1 MRRWIQYSVLF
12 FVWWTASAQD
22 VRFET
27 SVEVRTVTVGQQF
40 QVSFIATSGQTMN
53 LKNFRPPDF
62 SGFIVLSGPIE
73 SSQYQWVNGRASS
86 SLSYVYMV
94 AIQKPGKYTVGAASV
109 EHAGTV
115 YATKP
120 IEIEVTKAASGAGRP
135 SAQSAVS
142 DEMRENLFIRAT
154 TNKQRVRQGDQ
165 FIVTY
170 KLYTRVNIENYVIS
184 KAPTYEGFWAE
195 DFEQAKSPE
204 ITNEVLEGKQYRVAI
219 LKRTALFATQSGK
232 LKITPLEVRCAVQV
246 RRRSS
251 EPFDIFNDPF
261 LSRLR
266 TEEMDF
272 SSNALSITVDPLPG
286 NPPAGFAGAVGTFE
300 FSGTVDRKEV
310 KTGDPITLKLTVSGS
325 GNIKLV
331 SVPKPVIPA
340 DIEAYDPKISENL
353 SRDGTVIRGTKT
365 AEYLLIPRN
374 AGERV
379 VEPVTFTYFDLAK
392 NAYVSQRSPRFV
404 FSVTPGRE
412 SAAGSSLASKEDIR
426 LLGEDIRF
434 VKLEAGTL
442 VRAEEAD
449 SGEMWTIIAFAAPVL
464 FFAGTYAFRRRQ
476 ETMLGNASLIRSR
489 KAGREASRRLK
500 SAGKILA
507 AGNTETYHAEVSR
520 ALFGYLGDKLR
531 IPPSQLTLDTVG
543 NVLRAKT
550 VNEEIIGRL
559 HSCLERAE
567 FARFAPGADS
577 REARMDLL
585 DAAAAAIDE
594 LERSL
599 NGKS

>member
-1 MRRWIQYSVLF
+1 MNVLF
-12 FVWWTASAQD
+12 LASWTVSAQD

-27 SVEVRTVTVGQQF
+27 TVENRTVTAGQQF
-40 QVSFIATSGQTMN
+40 QISFVATSAQSSG
-53 LKNFRPPDF
+53 LRNFRPPDF
-62 SGFIVLSGPIE
+62 AGFVVLSGPIE
-73 SSQYQWVNGRASS
+73 SSQYQWINGRASS
-86 SLSYVYMV
+86 SLSYVYVV
-94 AIQKPGKYTVGAASV
+94 AIQKPGKYTIGAASV
-109 EHAGTV
+109 EHSGTI

-120 IEIEVTKAASGAGRP
+120 VEIEVTRAAAGSKP

-142 DEMRENLFIRAT
+142 EEMRENLFIRAT
-154 TNKQRVRQGDQ
+154 TNKQRVRQGEQ
-165 FIVTY
+165 FIITY

-195 DFEQAKSPE
+195 EFDQSRTPE
-204 ITNEVLEGKQYRVAI
+204 ITNEVLEGKQYRVAV

-261 LSRLR
+261 FSRLR

-272 SSNALSITVDPLPG
+272 ASNALSITVDPLPG
-286 NPPAGFAGAVGTFE
+286 TQPAGFTGATGSFD
-300 FSGTVDRKEV
+300 FAATVDRREV
-310 KTGDPITLKLTVSGS
+310 KTGEPITLKLTVSGS

-331 SVPKPVIPA
+331 SVPSPAIPA
-340 DIEAYDPKISENL
+340 DIEAYDPRITENV

-392 NAYVSQRSPRFV
+392 NAYVSHRSQRFV
-404 FSVTPGRE
+404 FSVSPGRE

-434 VKLEAGTL
+434 LKLDTGSL
-442 VRAEEAD
+442 IPAENAHASD
-449 SGEMWTIIAFAAPVL
+449 MWTMVIMIAPIL
-464 FFAGTYAFRRRQ
+464 FFGGTYAVRRRREQ
-476 ETMLGNASLIRSR
+476 MMGNVSLVRSR
-489 KAGREASRRLK
+489 KAGREATRRLK
-500 SAGKILA
+500 SARKILA

-520 ALFGYLGDKLR
+520 AMFSYLSDKLR
-531 IPPSQLTLDTVG
+531 IPPGQLTLDTVD
-543 NVLRAKT
+543 NVLRGKS
-550 VNEEIIGRL
+550 VGEEVIGRL
-559 HSCLERAE
+559 RACLERAE

-585 DAAAAAIDE
+585 EAAADAIDE
-594 LERSL
+594 IERSL

>member
-1 MRRWIQYSVLF
+1 MKRWAEYAVVLIA
-12 FVWWTASAQD
+12 WGTASAQD
-22 VRFET
+22 LRFET
-27 SVEVRTVTVGQQF
+27 SVEQRTVTAGQQF
-40 QVSFIATSGQTMN
+40 QISFVATSAQTVS
-53 LKNFRPPDF
+53 LRNFRPPDF
-62 SGFIVLSGPIE
+62 TGLVVLSGPIE

-86 SLSYVYMV
+86 SLSYVYVV
-94 AIQKPGKYTVGAASV
+94 AVQKPGKYTIGAASV
-109 EHAGTV
+109 EYSGTIFT
-115 YATKP
+115 TKP
-120 IEIEVTKAASGAGRP
+120 VEIEVTKAAAGASRP
-135 SAQSAVS
+135 PGQSAVS

-154 TNKQRVRQGDQ
+154 TNKQRVRQGEQ
-165 FIVTY
+165 FIITY
-170 KLYTRVNIENYVIS
+170 RLYTRVNIENYVIS

-195 DFEQAKSPE
+195 DFEQSKSPD
-204 ITNEVLEGKQYRVAI
+204 ITNEVLEGKQYRVAT

-286 NPPAGFAGAVGTFE
+286 TPPAGFAGATGTFD
-300 FSGTVDRKEV
+300 FSAIVDRREV

-331 SVPKPVIPA
+331 SIPHPVIPA
-340 DIEAYDPKISENL
+340 DIEAYDPKISENI
-353 SRDGTVIRGTKT
+353 SRDATAIRGIKT

-392 NAYVSQRSPRFV
+392 NTYVSHRSPRFV
-404 FSVTPGRE
+404 FSVSPGRE
-412 SAAGSSLASKEDIR
+412 SAAGGTLASKEDIR

-434 VKLEAGTL
+434 IKLEAGSL
-442 VRAEEAD
+442 VRAEEAASD
-449 SGEMWTIIAFAAPVL
+449 DTWMLVIMAFPVL
-464 FFAGTYAFRRRQ
+464 FFAGTYAYRRRR
-476 ETMLGNASLIRSR
+476 ETTLGNASLIRSR
-489 KAGREASRRLK
+489 KAGREATRRLK
-500 SAGKILA
+500 SARKVLA

-520 ALFGYLGDKLR
+520 ALFGYISDKLH
-531 IPPSQLTLDTVG
+531 IPPAELTFDTVG
-543 NVLRAKT
+543 NVLRGRS
-550 VNEEIIGRL
+550 VRDEVIGRL

-577 REARMDLL
+577 REARLDLL
-585 DAAAAAIDE
+585 DAAAEAIDE
-594 LERSL
+594 IERSL
-599 NGKS
+599 NGKP

>member
-1 MRRWIQYSVLF
+1 MKRWFHTSVVLI
-12 FVWWTASAQD
+12 VCWTASAQD

-27 SVEVRTVTVGQQF
+27 SVEQRSVAAGQQF
-40 QVSFIATSGQTMN
+40 QVSFVATSTQSSG
-53 LKNFRPPDF
+53 LRNFRPPDF
-62 SGFIVLSGPIE
+62 AGFVVLSGPIE
-73 SSQYQWVNGRASS
+73 SSQYQWINGRASS
-86 SLSYVYMV
+86 SLSYVYVV
-94 AIQKPGKYTVGAASV
+94 AIQKPGKYTIGAASV
-109 EHAGTV
+109 EHSGTT
-115 YATKP
+115 YTTKP
-120 IEIEVTKAASGAGRP
+120 VEIEATQAAAGSRP
-135 SAQSAVS
+135 SPQSAVS

-154 TNKQRVRQGDQ
+154 TNKQKVRQGEQ
-165 FIVTY
+165 FIITY

-195 DFEQAKSPE
+195 DFDQPKSPE
-204 ITNEVLEGKQYRVAI
+204 IANEVLEGKQYRVVV

-261 LSRLR
+261 FSRLR
-266 TEEMDF
+266 TEEVDF
-272 SSNALSITVDPLPG
+272 ASNALSITVDPLAG
-286 NPPAGFAGAVGTFE
+286 TPPAGFSGATGSFD
-300 FSGTVDRKEV
+300 FSATVDRREV
-310 KTGDPITLKLTVSGS
+310 KTGEPITLKLTVSGS

-331 SVPKPVIPA
+331 SVPSPAIPA
-340 DIEAYDPKISENL
+340 DFEAYEPKIAENL
-353 SRDGTVIRGTKT
+353 SRDGTLIRGTKT

-379 VEPVTFTYFDLAK
+379 VEPVIFTYFDLTK
-392 NAYVSQRSPRFV
+392 NAYVSQRSQRFV
-404 FSVTPGRE
+404 FSVSPGRE
-412 SAAGSSLASKEDIR
+412 SAAGSTLASKEDIR

-434 VKLEAGTL
+434 LKLGASSL
-442 VRAEEAD
+442 IRADGAA
-449 SGEMWTIIAFAAPVL
+449 SGDTWTIVVLMVPVL
-464 FFAGTYAFRRRQ
+464 FFGGTYLYRMRREQ
-476 ETMLGNASLIRSR
+476 TMGNVSLDRSR
-489 KAGREASRRLK
+489 KAGREATRRLK

-520 ALFGYLGDKLR
+520 ALFGYLSDKLR

-543 NVLRAKT
+543 NVLRTKNVT
-550 VNEEIIGRL
+550 EEIIGRL

-585 DAAAAAIDE
+585 DAATAAIDE